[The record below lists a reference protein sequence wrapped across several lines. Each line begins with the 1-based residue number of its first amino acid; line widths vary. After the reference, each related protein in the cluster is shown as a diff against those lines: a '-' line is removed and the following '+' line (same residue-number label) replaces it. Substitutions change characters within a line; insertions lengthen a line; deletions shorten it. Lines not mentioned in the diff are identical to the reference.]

1 MIQSENSGEFNLF
14 IEGEE
19 EEDVQLQLTDDERRI
34 LTQSSDPEI
43 KSLYD
48 KWKRGKLILQ
58 PDFQRKYVW
67 DNKKAS
73 KLIESALMFIPL
85 PIFYFAEESNGQQS
99 VIDGQQ
105 RLTAFFSYLDGAFP
119 DGKTFKLTGLTAF
132 PEFNRKKFSD
142 LDEEIRD
149 KIQDFTVRT
158 ITILKGSDPD
168 LKFEIF
174 ERLNTGS
181 VPLNDMEIRNC
192 VYRGSYLAVLKELA
206 SDTEFL
212 KLMGLDGPEKR
223 MKDVE
228 FVLRFAAF
236 YHETYLKY
244 KPSMK
249 QFFNR
254 DMEKYQSISE
264 RDAKELKNAFKNSV
278 AITNSLFGE
287 NVFKRFYLGTADD
300 PNGKWEQKR
309 FNASLY
315 DVYMGIFYDKDK
327 NQVYQALD
335 AIREGII
342 DLMIS
347 DSEFIDSI
355 LIGTSEQERVK
366 KRFDIMRKTVEDI
379 LAKYRKQHR
388 CFSIELKQQLFEE
401 NPTCAICGQ
410 RIQHID
416 DAAVDH
422 IEQYWTGGKTIP
434 ENARLTHRYCNMARP
449 RNDRS

>member
-142 LDEEIRD
+142 LDEEIQD

-206 SDTEFL
+206 SDTEF
-212 KLMGLDGPEKR
+212 
-223 MKDVE
+223 
-228 FVLRFAAF
+228 
-236 YHETYLKY
+236 
-244 KPSMK
+244 
-249 QFFNR
+249 
-254 DMEKYQSISE
+254 
-264 RDAKELKNAFKNSV
+264 
-278 AITNSLFGE
+278 
-287 NVFKRFYLGTADD
+287 
-300 PNGKWEQKR
+300 
-309 FNASLY
+309 Y
-315 DVYMGIFYDKDK
+315 DVKCTFVNM
-327 NQVYQALD
+327 
-335 AIREGII
+335 
-342 DLMIS
+342 LM
-347 DSEFIDSI
+347 
-355 LIGTSEQERVK
+355 
-366 KRFDIMRKTVEDI
+366 
-379 LAKYRKQHR
+379 
-388 CFSIELKQQLFEE
+388 LKCL
-401 NPTCAICGQ
+401 
-410 RIQHID
+410 
-416 DAAVDH
+416 
-422 IEQYWTGGKTIP
+422 
-434 ENARLTHRYCNMARP
+434 
-449 RNDRS
+449 

>member
-1 MIQSENSGEFNLF
+1 MIQNENSGEFNLF

-19 EEDVQLQLTDDERRI
+19 EEDVQLQLTDDQRRI

-73 KLIESALMFIPL
+73 KLIESALMSIPL
-85 PIFYFAEESNGQQS
+85 PIFYFAEEYNGQQS

-105 RLTAFFSYLDGAFP
+105 RLTAFFSYLDGVFP
-119 DGKTFKLTGLTAF
+119 DAKTFKLTGLTVF
-132 PEFNRKKFSD
+132 PELNRKKFSD
-142 LDEEIRD
+142 LDEDIQD

-206 SDTEFL
+206 LEPEFL

-228 FVLRFAAF
+228 FALRFAAF

-254 DMEKYQSISE
+254 DMEKYQNISE

-278 AITNSLFGE
+278 AIINSLFGE
-287 NVFKRFYLGTADD
+287 NAFKRLYPGTADD

-315 DVYMGIFYDKDK
+315 DVYMGIFHDKDK

-342 DLMIS
+342 DLMVS
-347 DSEFIDSI
+347 DSEFIDAI

-379 LAKYRKQHR
+379 LVKYRKQPR
-388 CFSIELKQQLFEE
+388 CFSNELKQQLFEE

-449 RNDRS
+449 RND